1 MSDDMAIAQKLA
13 KLAMV
18 KIGKFTGFAKGQ
30 QILGMERIA
39 IVGTT
44 GSGKTTLARQV
55 AQRCLIPHVE
65 LDALQWEPNWTPA
78 EPQVFRNRVTAAL
91 SSDRWVVDGNYSTV
105 RDIVWTKADT
115 VVFLD
120 YPFWLVMRR
129 LLRRTWRRS
138 LHREELWNGNRET
151 FRQSFFSRDSI
162 LVWLLRTY
170 WKKRQQYPA
179 LFQQPEYAHLSIV
192 QLRSPQLAEQWLLA
206 LRQLG

>member
-1 MSDDMAIAQKLA
+1 MA
-13 KLAMV
+13 
-18 KIGKFTGFAKGQ
+18 
-30 QILGMERIA
+30 RIS
-39 IVGTT
+39 IVGPT

-55 AQRCLIPHVE
+55 AQRCLLSHVE

-78 EPQVFRNRVTAAL
+78 EPQVFRDRVTAAL
-91 SSDRWVVDGNYSTV
+91 SGDRWVVDGNYSAV
-105 RDIVWTKADT
+105 RDIVWGRDDT

-120 YPFWLVMRR
+120 YPFGLVMGR

-170 WKKRQQYPA
+170 WKKRKQYPA
-179 LFQQPEYAHLSIV
+179 LFRQSEYAHLSPV
-192 QLRSPQLAEQWLLA
+192 HLRSPKAAEKWLLSYKQH
-206 LRQLG
+206 LL